1 MNPYSKQLD
10 KERLEEMQ
18 AIVTT
23 ITGYMVLPLY
33 LAFWFSDLVYAPQ
46 FKWEFLFL
54 RCLVIPV
61 AILANYY
68 VNRTKSLTAVQN
80 ISLVYVFT
88 LAAIIDGLMVIMAE
102 PITPYYTGLILI
114 ATGAL
119 GFFPWSR
126 RYFVYVVL
134 SIFIPYYLIVFSLNP
149 DQQDFVDLIII
160 SFFISATVTILWVI
174 RFFRETLRIKEITAR
189 LELNSEIDKR
199 KTMERELI
207 CARDHAL
214 QASQA
219 KSAFLANMS
228 HELRTPLN
236 AIIGYSELLQE
247 SVADGKGND
256 KNCVQDLKKIDSA
269 GQHLLKLINGVL
281 DISKIE
287 AGQME
292 IHKEKFDLGKLVKD
306 IEVTLRP
313 SVEKNNNR
321 FIVNC
326 PDDFGD
332 IYSDETMLR
341 QTLFNLLSNAGKF
354 TSDGNISLT
363 VSALMINTQ
372 EWLRFD
378 VTDTGIGM
386 TPDQLSK
393 VFNAFTQADSGTTK
407 KYGGTGLGLSIC
419 WHFCKLLGGEV
430 FVKSKDGK
438 GSVFTVL
445 IPRYYDESFSN
456 IPTRELEKIVL
467 ADSKL

>member
-1 MNPYSKQLD
+1 
-10 KERLEEMQ
+10 MQ

-33 LAFWFSDLVYAPQ
+33 LIFWLSDLVYAPQ
-46 FKWEFLFL
+46 YKWEFLFL

-61 AILANYY
+61 AMLANYAI
-68 VNRTKSLTAVQN
+68 NRTKTLTSAQN
-80 ISLVYVFT
+80 ISLAYIFA
-88 LAAIIDGLMVIMAE
+88 LAAIIDVMMIIMAR

-114 ATGAL
+114 ATGGL

-134 SIFIPYYLIVFSLNP
+134 SIFVPYYLIVLYLEPN
-149 DQQDFVDLIII
+149 QQDFVDLIII

-174 RFFRETLRIKEITAR
+174 RFFREKLRIKEITAR

-199 KTMERELI
+199 KMMERELI

-247 SVADGKGND
+247 SVGDRNTSDGGYL
-256 KNCVQDLKKIDSA
+256 QDLKRIDSA
-269 GQHLLKLINGVL
+269 GRHLLKLINGVL

-292 IHKEKFDLGKLVKD
+292 VDIEAFNLYALVKD
-306 IEVTLRP
+306 TQVTLCP
-313 SVEKNNNR
+313 LVEKNNNT
-321 FIVNC
+321 FTVSC
-326 PDDFGD
+326 ATD
-332 IYSDETMLR
+332 IGEMKSDETMLR
-341 QTLFNLLSNAGKF
+341 QSLYNLLSNAGKF
-354 TSDGNISLT
+354 TSDGNINLT
-363 VSALMINTQ
+363 VSALKINTQ
-372 EWLRFD
+372 DWLRFD

-386 TPDQLSK
+386 TPGQLAR

-430 FVKSKDGK
+430 FVTSKYGK

-445 IPRYYDESFSN
+445 LPRYYDESF
-456 IPTRELEKIVL
+456 IKVPTRELEKIVL
-467 ADSKL
+467 ADKQL